1 MLKIDKTTS
10 SIELLTRKQL
20 HERSNSREGTIN
32 TYFLRDS
39 DPLTDIE
46 TGDETYG
53 LTLFLVSL
61 LVMSCAFCP
70 PVFAFNEPSLTQ
82 PPSFLKLF
90 LH

>member
-46 TGDETYG
+46 IGDEMIY
-53 LTLFLVSL
+53 F
-61 LVMSCAFCP
+61 
-70 PVFAFNEPSLTQ
+70 
-82 PPSFLKLF
+82 
-90 LH
+90 